1 MKRTNERSG
10 PALSDPAE
18 ARVEGPALNE
28 RRRARVEGFTLL
40 EVMISI
46 AVLSILVVGIY
57 SALSASQS
65 MYATGIT
72 RQEIQDRVRRALNDI
87 QMELRQSSG
96 GTGAA
101 ITFGTSGTGG
111 DQSVTF
117 CMCTGFAAGVATYGT
132 PITITTIN
140 GDGENDNGADDN
152 NNRMVDERKIV
163 RTQTGRPTKVIADN
177 VKEGSLIFTR
187 TLTAGLVDRIR
198 IDLTLLGVDA
208 RGRVIEATD
217 NVTIDLRNP

>member
-1 MKRTNERSG
+1 MRTQKRSG
-10 PALSDPAE
+10 
-18 ARVEGPALNE
+18 
-28 RRRARVEGFTLL
+28 GFTLL

-46 AVLSILVVGIY
+46 AVLAILVVGIY
-57 SALSASQS
+57 SALSASQN

-87 QMELRQSSG
+87 QLELRQSSG

-117 CMCTGFAAGVATYGT
+117 CMCTGFAAGAATYGT
-132 PITITTIN
+132 PITITTIV
-140 GDGENDNGADDN
+140 GDGETDNGVDDN
-152 NNRMVDERKIV
+152 NNRMVDERKII

-177 VKEGSLIFTR
+177 LKEGSLIFTR
-187 TLTAGLVDRIR
+187 TLTAGLVDNIR
-198 IDLTLLGVDA
+198 VDLTLLGVDA
-208 RGRVIEATD
+208 QGKVIEASG
-217 NVTIDLRNP
+217 NVTFDLRNP